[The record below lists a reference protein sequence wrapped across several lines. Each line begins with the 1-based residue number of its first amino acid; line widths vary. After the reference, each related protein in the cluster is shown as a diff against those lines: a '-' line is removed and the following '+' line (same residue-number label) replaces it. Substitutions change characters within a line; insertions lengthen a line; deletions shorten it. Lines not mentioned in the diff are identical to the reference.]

1 MAEMSVPPNLRVPEG
16 ADPEHV
22 RQVERVNSF
31 LAWARTEMK
40 RMEREVERLGKVRG
54 TMPIHK
60 GPGGI
65 VILE

>member
-1 MAEMSVPPNLRVPEG
+1 MTVPPNLKMPEG
-16 ADPEHV
+16 ADADYV
-22 RQVERVNSF
+22 RQVERVNGF
-31 LAWARTEMK
+31 LRWARTEMQ
-40 RMEREVERLGKVRG
+40 RMRKEVERLGKVRG